1 MRVMGIAL
9 FLRAVFLKRGTVSPE
24 ELLFYIEVL
33 LGFFKPYPAEIL
45 REIFFFMKG
54 RSFVNDN
61 FTKKI
66 SQMSVGE
73 LWRFLDG
80 LLADRREDNLEVRLV
95 EAELKMRLG
104 GGKNK

>member
-1 MRVMGIAL
+1 
-9 FLRAVFLKRGTVSPE
+9 
-24 ELLFYIEVL
+24 
-33 LGFFKPYPAEIL
+33 
-45 REIFFFMKG
+45 
-54 RSFVNDN
+54 
-61 FTKKI
+61 
-66 SQMSVGE
+66 MSVGE